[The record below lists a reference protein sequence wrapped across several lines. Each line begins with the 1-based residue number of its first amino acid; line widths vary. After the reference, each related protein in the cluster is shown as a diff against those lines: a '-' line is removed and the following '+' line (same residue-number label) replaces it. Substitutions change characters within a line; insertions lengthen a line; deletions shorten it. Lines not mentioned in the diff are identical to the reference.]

1 MLWAYPCLLLE
12 QPALTINISQNK
24 QANKIHTKKEN
35 PISGAE
41 TQSHAEPVSAVPI
54 LATWGWLKSA
64 QAQCFKMLNF
74 IATRRPHMMFVL
86 LVPFYSVVRTVQERF
101 TLQCW
106 WLKQFT
112 STLLNTTNS
121 YACLY
126 IAVIMFMDE
135 EVEGQNVEIIG

>member
-1 MLWAYPCLLLE
+1 MP
-12 QPALTINISQNK
+12 
-24 QANKIHTKKEN
+24 
-35 PISGAE
+35 
-41 TQSHAEPVSAVPI
+41 
-54 LATWGWLKSA
+54 
-64 QAQCFKMLNF
+64 NF
-74 IATRRPHMMFVL
+74 IATRRPHMMF
-86 LVPFYSVVRTVQERF
+86 QERF

-121 YACLY
+121 YACIY